1 MRAREDLLPEVSN
14 MVAAYDY
21 LTFTLTRGGLAW
33 ADFAAHI
40 RDKGAKA
47 LASADVELIGLFAP
61 QLGFAS
67 NEAVLLLRRPTAS
80 APLPDL
86 ETPHIA
92 SCRHDRLVPTVR
104 PHDNDTLKP
113 GGIYVHRWFTI
124 DGDRVSDFIDLSNRA
139 WGGFEG
145 SYETEIFGLFHAEPD
160 ASDRAA
166 GAARLL
172 LLTWYK
178 NHAVW
183 EASREQAHDTKSL
196 FAQRHQ
202 LTRSTVGR
210 SSLVVT

>member
-1 MRAREDLLPEVSN
+1 MA
-14 MVAAYDY
+14 AAYDY
-21 LTFTLTRGGLAW
+21 LTFTLPRGRPAW
-33 ADFAAHI
+33 VEFSAHV
-40 RDKGAKA
+40 RNQGAKA
-47 LASADVELIGLFAP
+47 LANAGSELLGLFAP

-67 NEAVLLLRRPTAS
+67 NGAVVLVRRRNAS
-80 APLPDL
+80 ATLPR
-86 ETPHIA
+86 EAFAAPSA
-92 SCRHDRLVPTVR
+92 VSFSHDRLVPTVR
-104 PHDNDTLKP
+104 PRDDDALKS

-124 DGDRVSDFIDLSNRA
+124 DGDRVADFIDLSNRA

-145 SYETEIFGLFHAEPD
+145 SYETEIFGLFHVEPD

-178 NHAVW
+178 DHAVW

-202 LTRSTVGR
+202 MTRATIGR
-210 SSLVVT
+210 SSLLVS